1 MLKAPTITTDK
12 ANLPADTASLWR
24 GWEAST
30 LCRDNGGTMAT
41 DEEVNETRSI
51 MLRVRMLPSLKAKL
65 ERLAAAEH
73 RTMSNSWN
81 S

>member
-1 MLKAPTITTDK
+1 
-12 ANLPADTASLWR
+12 
-24 GWEAST
+24 
-30 LCRDNGGTMAT
+30 MAT